1 MLLNFATLRANG
13 VSLGSIS
20 GRVGGVLFP
29 YVLDLKYQVGE
40 GGEYLPMGIFG
51 ILAIGKSPYA
61 KSEHF
66 NPCDPIIDLF
76 LFSHFKCGLRRTV
89 ADHTILY

>member
-51 ILAIGKSPYA
+51 VLAIGKTL
-61 KSEHF
+61 H
-66 NPCDPIIDLF
+66 
-76 LFSHFKCGLRRTV
+76 
-89 ADHTILY
+89 